1 MSNGSQQSQQILDR
15 AVDLTDEFIS
25 VQKDPNTR
33 SLVGDEIYEKQDH
46 IGLKF
51 AKADA
56 GQILEERKKKQKK
69 QIGNLLP
76 QSALGDVD
84 LWLARS

>member
-51 AKADA
+51 AKPDA

-69 QIGNLLP
+69 TNWKSLTP
-76 QSALGDVD
+76 KCT
-84 LWLARS
+84 RRC